1 MFACQLH
8 NFNNIIVTTCK
19 DTKPCCCYFESRRRR
34 KSMKNTRMWALK
46 LWELLSGR
54 DDFDLLV
61 VSDLLR
67 ADLGHNYTARSEV
80 LWGGLC
86 WINKNHL
93 WPITDPHSFRLEW
106 WASGGTS
113 NAFLRRC
120 LLLPSSNEKIL
131 YSGLFYDT
139 MKQFCRQVIA
149 QQRKLGGNPKTWPIG
164 VIKQD

>member
-1 MFACQLH
+1 
-8 NFNNIIVTTCK
+8 
-19 DTKPCCCYFESRRRR
+19 
-34 KSMKNTRMWALK
+34 MKNTRMWPLK

-54 DDFDLLV
+54 DDFDLLG

-67 ADLGHNYTARSEV
+67 ADLGHNYTAGSEA

-93 WPITDPHSFRLEW
+93 WPITEPTSIQAGVVSKWRN
-106 WASGGTS
+106 S

-120 LLLPSSNEKIL
+120 LLLPSSNEKIP

-139 MKQFCRQVIA
+139 MKHFCQQIIA
-149 QQRKLGGNPKTWPIG
+149 QQRKWWEKPKTWPIG
-164 VIKQD
+164 LIKQD